1 MTNRVLMPSHLDEA
15 FITWLIS
22 RRIVQK
28 QEKSYLCFDTRV
40 FAANGS
46 AVMAKDV
53 KAKKY
58 VYDYQENATE
68 FPRQTVE
75 NIERYLQELK
85 HFSFKNPHLDGCEQT
100 YPSDLQKSKSSIEP
114 VWSDPHFTSP
124 GIKLLPINERLSVNN
139 LPKTDEAFVMPYAHY
154 SPSFKNNLMCVYG
167 RWIFMADKHIIEV
180 HNSDCLLVDQSQW
193 REVKFLISLR
203 FCKNY
208 VKFHSNS
215 RFSENIIEELF
226 QEANL
231 RVNFLHVCKFV
242 GRDVL
247 CVCVDGGMLIM
258 YDIFSIL
265 SACQQHAKGRKKA
278 DNRIFVKPMPF
289 HIIRTPESC
298 WSVDTFDEGAITYVA
313 VGHNGPG
320 VSVFAFK
327 MHQSDDSDSLQ
338 ALHSTELPSVH
349 NVPCVNFVPDS
360 IDQEGFVTLAFCS
373 VYGNV
378 TTIKL
383 RLNVKDNTIQAR
395 TLDTQFFGSFC
406 WTITPLHKRDFRNVA
421 EFEYLNMNYQTNFKK
436 SIIYSVIQDSF
447 ILGCHPPNVYCSGEF
462 GIGALTTQIP
472 VPVAPLEWRC
482 QNGMMQPVVK
492 LRFTAFNEE
501 GTVSQAHLKH
511 SDSSN
516 MIPGYGPILMLNR
529 MVNESIADRV
539 ILDMPEDRIG
549 HYYMFQKNS
558 RQCDRFTDEERKRY
572 ENWWNSKNCI
582 GPKNN
587 SIRPSYD
594 VWTSELKHGGR
605 EVADR
610 HLLKDVSSFSL
621 RNCNVSTNER
631 VSISNSSFF
640 NGAVAISPTNLCG
653 YSLVEAFHELDRSEP
668 VLVTQNDREASMC
681 LHHNYFSPDT
691 LLNSGHIGEQEKWAI
706 HNHARKT
713 RHLLNLVEPDSKCSP
728 VGYRLP
734 DLDSDFF
741 FVTTAHHLYLVKAH
755 PLLVTSF
762 TQEKIFP
769 MTNVTVCCNHQLLIA
784 LDRINFVCHI
794 KELNCIVVASQVGL
808 ISLLRL
814 TEYNGIYSFRQEF
827 LLGWQSQNPDAPNTE
842 AQCILSD
849 VEPGSN
855 CQYCGIDDVRLPYY
869 YIVGMDYSYVPYDE
883 ANDRKPYAILYVLS
897 RNTLHRF
904 KIN

>member
-1 MTNRVLMPSHLDEA
+1 MPSNLDEA

-28 QEKSYLCFDTRV
+28 QEKSYLCFDSRV

-46 AVMAKDV
+46 AVMATDV

-58 VYDYQENATE
+58 VYDYQENVTE
-68 FPRQTVE
+68 FPRQAIE
-75 NIERYLQELK
+75 DIERYLQELK
-85 HFSFKNPHLDGCEQT
+85 HFFSKNPYLDNYEQS
-100 YPSDLQKSKSSIEP
+100 YISDLQNKRSSIEP
-114 VWSDPHFTSP
+114 VWSDPHFISP
-124 GIKLLPINERLSVNN
+124 GIKLLPKNERLSVNI
-139 LPKTDEAFVMPYAHY
+139 LPKTDEAFVMPYSHY

-167 RWIFMADKHIIEV
+167 RWILMADKHIIEV
-180 HNSDCLLVDQSQW
+180 HNSDCLLVDQAQW

-208 VKFHSNS
+208 VKFQNDPLLSD
-215 RFSENIIEELF
+215 NIIEELF

-231 RVNFLHVCKFV
+231 RVNFLKVCKFME
-242 GRDVL
+242 RDVL

-265 SACQQHAKGRKKA
+265 LACQQHAKGRKKA
-278 DNRIFVKPMPF
+278 DNKIFIKPIPF
-289 HIIRTPESC
+289 HIVRTPESC
-298 WSVDTFDEGAITYVA
+298 WSVDTFDGSVVTYVA

-327 MHQSDDSDSLQ
+327 THQSGDSDSIQ
-338 ALHSTELPSVH
+338 PLHSIELPSLH
-349 NVPCVNFVPDS
+349 NVPCVNFIPDS
-360 IDQEGFVTLAFCS
+360 IDREGFVTLALCS

-383 RLNVKDNTIQAR
+383 RLDRKDNTIHAR
-395 TLDTQFFGSFC
+395 MLDTQFFGSFC
-406 WTITPLHKRDFRNVA
+406 WTITPLHKRDFRNVT
-421 EFEYLNMNYQTNFKK
+421 EFEYLNMSYQTNFKK
-436 SIIYSVIQDSF
+436 SILYSVIQDSF
-447 ILGCHPPNVYCSGEF
+447 ILGCHPPNVCCSGEF

-472 VPVAPLEWRC
+472 VPVAALEWRC
-482 QNGMMQPVVK
+482 QNGMTQPAVK
-492 LRFTAFNEE
+492 LRFMAFNEE
-501 GTVSQAHLKH
+501 GTVSQAHLRH
-511 SDSSN
+511 GDSSS
-516 MIPGYGPILMLNR
+516 MIPGYGPVLILNR
-529 MVNESIADRV
+529 VANENIADRV

-549 HYYMFQKNS
+549 HYYMFERNS
-558 RQCDRFTDEERKRY
+558 RQGDRFTDEERKRY

-582 GPKNN
+582 RSKNN

-594 VWTSELKHGGR
+594 VWVSESKPCNG
-605 EVADR
+605 EIVDR
-610 HLLKDVSSFSL
+610 HLLKDVSNFSL
-621 RNCNVSTNER
+621 RHCSESTSER
-631 VSISNSSFF
+631 ASISNSSLF
-640 NGAVAISPTNLCG
+640 NGREAVAFRKLCR
-653 YSLVEAFHELDRSEP
+653 YSLAEAFEDVDGSESVFAMQSECDTSP
-668 VLVTQNDREASMC
+668 C
-681 LHHNYFSPDT
+681 LPPNHVSPDT
-691 LLNSGHIGEQEKWAI
+691 LLNSGHIGEQAKWAI

-713 RHLLNLVEPDSKCSP
+713 RHLLNLVEPDSECSP

-762 TQEKIFP
+762 TQERIFP
-769 MTNVTVCCNHQLLIA
+769 ITNVTVCCNHQLLIA

-827 LLGWQSQNPDAPNTE
+827 LLGWQSQNPDASNNE